1 LEVYLALRSA
11 VGEIEGGE
19 DYSSKAEESMGLFCE
34 RMSISL
40 VSFNDSSLEDLVP
53 NDLHRG
59 GMEELL
65 EQSLQKWKYNLEEWK
80 RDNEELPTT
89 DQAQIWRLLH
99 AATDGNCF
107 DVHGIYGPDS
117 TTLRGE
123 ERLLTR
129 GCCSGRGELVNHL
142 SSKEREEKRRKL
154 KYTMS
159 RKLY

>member
-19 DYSSKAEESMGLFCE
+19 DYSNKAEESMGLFYE

-40 VSFNDSSLEDLVP
+40 VSSNDSSLEDLVP

-89 DQAQIWRLLH
+89 DQAQIWRLLR
-99 AATDGNCF
+99 AATDGNRF
-107 DVHGIYGPDS
+107 DVAWDLWARQHY
-117 TTLRGE
+117 TTRRGKAVD
-123 ERLLTR
+123 TR
-129 GCCSGRGELVNHL
+129 VLQWAWRTRQ
-142 SSKEREEKRRKL
+142 SSKF
-154 KYTMS
+154 
-159 RKLY
+159 